1 MTMNDVTRLFVSC
14 DNSIRDAVVCID
26 RSAVGIALVVD
37 RERRLVAT
45 ITDGD
50 IRRALLAGIDFA
62 RPVQMLLDERPEFAP
77 KVPTTAPAGS
87 SPSLLLE
94 LMGRLALRHVPLVDS
109 EGCVVG
115 IALLSDFV
123 KTLEPP
129 MRALVMAGG
138 FGTRLRPLTDEL
150 PKPMLPVG
158 DRPLLE
164 VIVRR
169 LHEAGIRH
177 VSISR
182 HYKGDRIEQHFGD
195 GRRFDVDIQ
204 YVDEDEPLGTAGALG
219 LIADAA
225 RATPPNDDPLL
236 VVNGDVLTQV
246 NYAAMLDFHR
256 ANGAD
261 LTLAVRPFEVQ
272 VPYGVVDT
280 DGVRVRGVDEKP
292 VIRNFINA
300 GIYLMNSNVCRL
312 VPAGEPYEMTQL
324 IGRAIA
330 DGLRVISFPLRE
342 YWLDIGQSED
352 YARAVADMREG
363 KV

>member
-1 MTMNDVTRLFVSC
+1 MNTFDVTRLFVSAGS
-14 DNSIRDAVVCID
+14 SIRDAVVCID

-37 RERRLVAT
+37 DERRLVAT

-50 IRRALLAGIDFA
+50 LRRALLSGVDFG
-62 RPVQMLLDERPEFAP
+62 RTVQVLLDQRPPAVP
-77 KVPTTAPAGS
+77 RVPTTAPAGS
-87 SPSLLLE
+87 TRSALLE
-94 LMGRLALRHVPLVDS
+94 LMSRHAVRHVPLVDS
-109 EGCVVG
+109 AGRVVD
-115 IALLSDFV
+115 IALLSDFIG
-123 KTLEPP
+123 TLEPP

-150 PKPMLPVG
+150 PKPMLPLG

-182 HYKGDRIEQHFGD
+182 HYRGDQIEQHFGD

-204 YVDEDEPLGTAGALG
+204 YLDEDEPLGTAGALG
-219 LIADAA
+219 LLAA
-225 RATPPNDDPLL
+225 PARDEEPLL

-261 LTLAVRPFEVQ
+261 LTVAVRPFEIQ

-300 GIYLMNSNVCRL
+300 GIYLLNNRVCRL
-312 VPAGEPYEMTQL
+312 VPAGEHYDMTQL
-324 IGRAIA
+324 IGRAIGE
-330 DGLRVISFPLRE
+330 GLRVISFPLRE

-352 YARAVADMREG
+352 YARAVADMKEG

>member
-1 MTMNDVTRLFVSC
+1 MNDVSTLFVSP
-14 DNSIRDAVVCID
+14 DSSIRDAIVCID
-26 RSAVGIALVVD
+26 QSAMGIALVVD
-37 RERRLVAT
+37 GDRRLIAT

-50 IRRALLAGIDFA
+50 IRRALLAGVDFGRA
-62 RPVQMLLDERPEFAP
+62 VQVLLDERPAFAP
-77 KVPTTAPAGS
+77 KVPTTAPAGTE
-87 SPSLLLE
+87 PPLLLD
-94 LMGRLALRHVPLVDS
+94 LMSRHALRHVPLVDS
-109 EGCVVG
+109 RGCVVD
-115 IALLSDFV
+115 IAVLSDFI
-123 KTLEPP
+123 KTLDPP

-164 VIVRR
+164 LIVGQ
-169 LHEAGIRH
+169 LHQAGIRH

-182 HYKGDRIEQHFGD
+182 HYKGDQIEQHFGD
-195 GRRFDVDIQ
+195 GRRFNVDIE
-204 YVDEDEPLGTAGALG
+204 YVDEDQPLGTAGALG
-219 LIADAA
+219 LLTNANGAGE
-225 RATPPNDDPLL
+225 DDPLL

-256 ANGAD
+256 SNRAD
-261 LTLAVRPFEVQ
+261 LTVAVRPFEVQ

-280 DGVRVRGVDEKP
+280 DGVLVRGVDEKP

-300 GIYLMNSNVCRL
+300 GIYLLNNRVCRL
-312 VPAGEPYEMTQL
+312 VPAGERYDMTQL

-330 DGLRVISFPLRE
+330 EKLRVISFPLRE

-352 YARAVADMREG
+352 YARAVADLKEG